1 MTVLV
6 MMNIECRNGNTLSL
20 HHKKRCLVPGETR
33 QGCFVGGRN
42 RKSVAEEE
50 KENSVAAKDRQ
61 TVQTGGIDLFPSRLV
76 SRP

>member
-1 MTVLV
+1 M
-6 MMNIECRNGNTLSL
+6 
-20 HHKKRCLVPGETR
+20 
-33 QGCFVGGRN
+33 GGRN